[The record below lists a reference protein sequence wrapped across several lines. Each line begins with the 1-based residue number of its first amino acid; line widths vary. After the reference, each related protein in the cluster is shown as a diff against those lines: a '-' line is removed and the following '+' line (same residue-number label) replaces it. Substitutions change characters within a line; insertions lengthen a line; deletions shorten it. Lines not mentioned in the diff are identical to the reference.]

1 MQKIILII
9 IILIMFSIISGEVLD
24 KIVAK
29 VGREIILRSDLEKR
43 IQQMTATG
51 YYTEEISNYDILN
64 DMIESKLIIQK
75 AKKEDYKIDEFD
87 VKSLAEN
94 QIEEISS
101 QFSSEDEFKEVL
113 MDEMGLTVLELK
125 EFYIHMITEQR
136 LKEQIIRN
144 NIKNKIHITEAEVE
158 NYFQENKEQIPLRPA
173 MDQIGKIKSVIK
185 PCKATKEKALIEINK
200 IMDKLNEGEDF
211 IEIAN
216 SVDKYGEK
224 FSGGDLGFFGKGKM
238 VKPFEDA
245 AFALRPGEI
254 SEVVET
260 KFGFHIIKMEERF
273 DDEIRVSHILRQI
286 QPTELDIEATI
297 QLMENILERLNNNEN
312 FSELARKYSE
322 DDSTAVNGGIVG
334 EFPPN
339 SYPKLFKEYLND
351 LDYGQYSQLIKEGD
365 DLYIFGKLKQIAER
379 PYSYEEIYE
388 NLRKMVIS
396 EKEIELYDI
405 WTKELIKETYVEIF
419 LKE

>member
-1 MQKIILII
+1 S
-9 IILIMFSIISGEVLD
+9 ILIMFSIISGEVLD

-75 AKKEDYKIDEFD
+75 AKEEDYKIDEFD

-158 NYFQENKEQIPLRPA
+158 NYFQENKEQIPLRSA
-173 MDQIGKIKSVIK
+173 MDQIGKIKRVIK
-185 PCKATKEKALIEINK
+185 PSKATKEKALIEINK
-200 IMDKLNEGEDF
+200 IMDRLNEGEDF

-260 KFGFHIIKMEERF
+260 KFGFHIIKMEERL

-297 QLMENILERLNNNEN
+297 QLMENILERLNNNED

-334 EFPPN
+334 EFPTN

-351 LDYGQYSQLIKEGD
+351 LDYGQYSQLVKEGD

>member
-1 MQKIILII
+1 MKKIILII
-9 IILIMFSIISGEVLD
+9 SILIMFSIISGEVLD

-75 AKKEDYKIDEFD
+75 AKEEDYNIDEFD

-158 NYFQENKEQIPLRPA
+158 NYFQENKEQIPLRSA
-173 MDQIGKIKSVIK
+173 MDQIGKIKRVIK
-185 PCKATKEKALIEINK
+185 PSKATKEKALIEINK
-200 IMDKLNEGEDF
+200 IMDRLNEGEDF

-260 KFGFHIIKMEERF
+260 KFGFHIIKMEERL
-273 DDEIRVSHILRQI
+273 DDEIRVSHILRQV

-297 QLMENILERLNNNEN
+297 QLMENILERLNNNED
-312 FSELARKYSE
+312 FHELARKYSE

-334 EFPPN
+334 EFSTN
-339 SYPKLFKEYLND
+339 SYPKFFKEYLND
-351 LDYGQYSQLIKEGD
+351 LDYGQYSQLVKEGD
-365 DLYIFGKLKQIAER
+365 DLYIFGKLKKIAER
-379 PYSYEEIYE
+379 PYSYEGIYE

-405 WTKELIKETYVEIF
+405 WIKELIKETYVEIF

>member
-1 MQKIILII
+1 MKKIILII